1 MIEAKN
7 KLKEAAEKAL
17 AHLDNQMSKVRTGRA
32 TAAMF
37 DGIKVDYY
45 GTPTEIAQASSISIP
60 EPRQIVIK
68 PYDRELVQ
76 HILAALNATNRGFNP
91 QDEGDKI
98 RIKIPQITEEVRKGL
113 VKDLSKYEEEAK
125 IGIRNGRKEANDI
138 IKKSELSDD
147 MKKSAQDEVQKLTD
161 ELISTVEDKIKLK
174 ADDLMKV

>member
-7 KLKEAAEKAL
+7 KFKEFAEKSFT
-17 AHLDNQMSKVRTGRA
+17 HLDNQMAKVRTGRA

-37 DGIKVDYY
+37 DGVKVDYY
-45 GTPTEIAQASSISIP
+45 GSPTDVSQVGSITIP

-68 PYDRELVQ
+68 PYEKDMVAQ
-76 HILAALNATNRGFNP
+76 VISALNSSGRGFNP

-98 RIKIPQITEEVRKGL
+98 RIKIPQITEETRKGL

-125 IGIRNGRKEANDI
+125 ITIRNGRKEANDI

-147 MKKSAQDEVQKLTD
+147 LKKSAQEEIQKLTD
-161 ELISTVEDKIKLK
+161 ENIKIVESKIKEK
-174 ADDLMKV
+174 AEDLMKV